1 MSWHFV
7 ERWLQKVNQH
17 STLIG
22 KFWLTFLIIF
32 RIVVVSSV
40 GDRVYSDEQ
49 SEFKCNTLQVCP
61 ILTVDPIFN
70 NVNTNVP
77 LKRWYLEFKS
87 TQGLQLGVFPFSV
100 HLNTD
105 RADLNSLIFFK
116 WLLVVPFLIYRIQII
131 GYNLFDI
138 KYRLGF
144 QSQKKG

>member
-61 ILTVDPIFN
+61 ILTDIKYPIFN
-70 NVNTNVP
+70 NMNTNVP
-77 LKRWYLEFKS
+77 LKRSEWMNSGYLEFKS
-87 TQGLQLGVFPFSV
+87 TQLGVFPFSSIWKP
-100 HLNTD
+100 TG
-105 RADLNSLIFFK
+105 
-116 WLLVVPFLIYRIQII
+116 QI
-131 GYNLFDI
+131 
-138 KYRLGF
+138 
-144 QSQKKG
+144 

>member
-49 SEFKCNTLQVCP
+49 SEFKCNTLQVQLKT
-61 ILTVDPIFN
+61 ILSFQRTKN
-70 NVNTNVP
+70 N
-77 LKRWYLEFKS
+77 LR
-87 TQGLQLGVFPFSV
+87 
-100 HLNTD
+100 
-105 RADLNSLIFFK
+105 
-116 WLLVVPFLIYRIQII
+116 LVVQTYVSICSLQSLTFDFGHFKLFLYAHRQSYLWFI
-131 GYNLFDI
+131 GTVLI
-138 KYRLGF
+138 R
-144 QSQKKG
+144 

>member
-49 SEFKCNTLQVCP
+49 SEFKCNTLQVQFKT
-61 ILTVDPIFN
+61 ILSFQRTKKQFKIGC
-70 NVNTNVP
+70 TNVCFNMFSP
-77 LKRWYLEFKS
+77 ISHIRFWSFQIILVCTPS
-87 TQGLQLGVFPFSV
+87 IVFMVYRYSS
-100 HLNTD
+100 
-105 RADLNSLIFFK
+105 NSLTNSF
-116 WLLVVPFLIYRIQII
+116 
-131 GYNLFDI
+131 N
-138 KYRLGF
+138 
-144 QSQKKG
+144 

>member
-49 SEFKCNTLQVCP
+49 SEFKCNTLQVNYK
-61 ILTVDPIFN
+61 ILFKAFQRKNLRSVVQTYVSICSPQSRTFDFGHFKLFSCVHRQSYLWFIGTLLILIN
-70 NVNTNVP
+70 QVQ
-77 LKRWYLEFKS
+77 LK
-87 TQGLQLGVFPFSV
+87 
-100 HLNTD
+100 
-105 RADLNSLIFFK
+105 
-116 WLLVVPFLIYRIQII
+116 LL
-131 GYNLFDI
+131 
-138 KYRLGF
+138 
-144 QSQKKG
+144 